1 MTAVDITGREYP
13 AVGPYH
19 VGTEEIRNFAAAVK
33 NTNAMHYDVEAARKA
48 GHKDLV
54 APPTFLV
61 SIAQRAE
68 ALMVNDPEA
77 EVDFARVVHSDQRFT
92 HHRAVVA
99 GDDLFAQATVTA
111 VKELAGNRLVTTETA
126 VTNADQAPVA
136 TITSTLLIRA

>member
-1 MTAVDITGREYP
+1 MTVDITGREYSS
-13 AVGPYH
+13 VGPYH
-19 VGTEEIRNFAAAVK
+19 VGSEEIRRFAAAVK
-33 NTNAMHYDVEAARKA
+33 NTHAMHYEVDVARAA

-77 EVDFARVVHSDQRFT
+77 AVDFSRVVHSDQRFT

-99 GDDLFAQATVTA
+99 GDELFAQATVTA
-111 VKELAGNRLVTTETA
+111 VKELAGNRLITTQTV
-126 VTNADQAPVA
+126 VTNADRAPVA
-136 TITSTLLIRA
+136 TITSTLLIRG

>member
-1 MTAVDITGREYP
+1 MTVDITGRQYP

-19 VGTEEIRNFAAAVK
+19 VGSEEIRRFAAAVK
-33 NTNAMHYDVEAARKA
+33 NTHPLHYDADVARAA

-68 ALMVNDPEA
+68 ALMVNDPDA
-77 EVDFARVVHSDQRFT
+77 AVDFSRVVHSDQRFT

-99 GDDLFAQATVTA
+99 GDELFAQATLTS
-111 VKELAGNRLVTTETA
+111 VKELAGNRMLTTQTE

-136 TITSTLLIRA
+136 TITSTLLIRG

>member
-1 MTAVDITGREYP
+1 MTVDITGREYS

-19 VGTEEIRNFAAAVK
+19 VGSEEIRRFATAVK
-33 NTNAMHYDVEAARKA
+33 NTHAMHYEVDVARAA

-77 EVDFARVVHSDQRFT
+77 AVDFSRVVHSDQRFT

-99 GDDLFAQATVTA
+99 GDELFAQATVTA
-111 VKELAGNRLVTTETA
+111 VKELAGNRLITTQTV
-126 VTNADQAPVA
+126 VTNADRAPVA
-136 TITSTLLIRA
+136 TITSTLLIRG

>member
-1 MTAVDITGREYP
+1 MTVDITGRQYP

-19 VGTEEIRNFAAAVK
+19 VGSEEIRRFAAAVK
-33 NTNAMHYDVEAARKA
+33 NTHPLHHDADVARAA
-48 GHKDLV
+48 GHKDLI

-68 ALMVNDPEA
+68 ALMVNDPDA
-77 EVDFARVVHSDQRFT
+77 AVDFSRVVHSDQRFT

-99 GDDLFAQATVTA
+99 GDELFAQATLTS
-111 VKELAGNRLVTTETA
+111 VKELAGNRMLTTQTE

-136 TITSTLLIRA
+136 TITSTLLIRG

>member
-1 MTAVDITGREYP
+1 MTVDITGREYP

-19 VGTEEIRNFAAAVK
+19 VGSEAIRNFAAAVK
-33 NTNAMHYDVEAARKA
+33 NTHAQHFDVEVARTL

-68 ALMVNDPEA
+68 ALMVNDPDA
-77 EVDFARVVHSDQRFT
+77 QVDFSRVVHADQRFT

-99 GDDLFAQATVTA
+99 GDELFAQATVTS
-111 VKELAGNRLVTTETA
+111 VKELAGNRLVTTQTA
-126 VTNADQAPVA
+126 VTSADRAPVA
-136 TITSTLLIRA
+136 TITSTLLIRG

>member
-1 MTAVDITGREYP
+1 MTVDITGRQYP

-19 VGTEEIRNFAAAVK
+19 VGSEEIRRFAAAVK
-33 NTNAMHYDVEAARKA
+33 NTHPLHHDADVARAA
-48 GHKDLV
+48 GHKDLI

-68 ALMVNDPEA
+68 ALMVNDPDTA
-77 EVDFARVVHSDQRFT
+77 VDFSRVVHSDQRFT

-99 GDDLFAQATVTA
+99 DDELFAQATLTS
-111 VKELAGNRLVTTETA
+111 VKELAGNRMLTTQTE

-136 TITSTLLIRA
+136 TITSTLLIRG